1 MDATRQ
7 KIVRLIYTHMI
18 GESSAQEEAEL
29 QTGFSWMSA
38 IDFF

>member
-18 GESSAQEEAEL
+18 AKLASG
-29 QTGFSWMSA
+29 GFSQS
-38 IDFF
+38 DFFSSDVA